1 MNNNIENIISE
12 LIENLNISFKIE
24 KMLNKKSTARSLE
37 KYILKDENNNK
48 YLLEVA
54 RDSVEIFY
62 FKRTI
67 EHQEIF
73 SKLKSDFKC
82 NMPLFVKSGN
92 KLSFALYKYYENPK
106 FLQNDLPISILKE
119 FNKLNTEVI
128 KINEDNINK
137 ILINF
142 LSTWPYQYH
151 SMIKRQ
157 KEFRIYKEKL
167 EELKNIAVCFEH
179 GDFNGHNIMQ
189 IDEINYLID
198 FEFSKDFQPIEF
210 DVYDYYK
217 LKKKNVTDI
226 KYYDLHKIKYELI
239 DKVNIKIDDDA
250 SIEIYQEIDDD
261 AIIKDNWIKLYN
273 NGANYNLSLVWCETW
288 LKYFKKENQ
297 ELFIFTIW
305 KDNELML
312 LAPLYK
318 QKNQLSLIGTN
329 PDLFDSFDVLYK
341 DSKYLKFFFEYIYK
355 KKYQMNFKYLDS
367 NSDIAKVL
375 IKFLYQNKIEY
386 NSEVI
391 DTKPRTQLD
400 IFKIKTKE
408 KSDIKRCHNRA
419 IKKYNKNL
427 EFIYSLDIN
436 KNILKDFVATHK
448 KRWNGGPFDKIKSL
462 ETFFNDINK
471 TDLTVISGL
480 YLNDKIIAYHFGY
493 LDSNNTLNSAI
504 PSYSNEYN
512 DISPGKVLLYELLEY
527 NKENNSKVFDF
538 GRGAEEYKYWF
549 SNESAILFNLITY
562 NKKDIKHIVKKFVLR
577 VINKLKRILN
587 G

>member
-1 MNNNIENIISE
+1 MIDNILNE
-12 LIENLNISFKIE
+12 LTKSLNKNFEITKIIE
-24 KMLNKKSTARSLE
+24 KKPTARSLE

-48 YLLEVA
+48 YLLEIA
-54 RDSVEIFY
+54 RNSLEIFY

-67 EHQEIF
+67 GHQEMF

-82 NMPLFVKSGN
+82 NMPLFVQSGN

-106 FLQNDLPISILKE
+106 FLQNDLPVSILRE
-119 FNKLNTEVI
+119 FNKSNKEVVETN
-128 KINEDNINK
+128 KENIDK
-137 ILINF
+137 ILTNF

-167 EELKNIAVCFEH
+167 EELETIEVCFEH

-189 IDEINYLID
+189 VDGVNYLID

-210 DVYDYYK
+210 DIYDYYK

-226 KYYDLHKIKYELI
+226 QYYDLHKIKYELI
-239 DKVNIKIDDDA
+239 DKVNVKIDDDA

-261 AIIKDNWIKLYN
+261 AIIRDNWTKLYN
-273 NGANYNLSLVWCETW
+273 KGANYNLSLVWCETW
-288 LKYFKKENQ
+288 LKYFKKDNQ

-305 KDNELML
+305 NGDDLML

-329 PDLFDSFDVLYK
+329 PDLYDNFDILYE
-341 DSKYLKFFFEYIYK
+341 DSKYLKFFFDYIYK
-355 KKYQMNFKYLDS
+355 KKYQMNFKYLDA
-367 NSDIAKVL
+367 NSEVSKVL

-386 NSEVI
+386 NSEII
-391 DTKPRTQLD
+391 DTKPKTDLD
-400 IFKIKTKE
+400 VFKIKTKE
-408 KSDIKRCHNRA
+408 KSDIKRCKNRA
-419 IKKYNKNL
+419 IKKYNNNL
-427 EFIYSLDIN
+427 EFIYKLDVG
-436 KNILKDFVATHK
+436 KNILSDFIFIHK
-448 KRWNGGPFDKIKSL
+448 KRWNGGPFDKINNL
-462 ETFFNDINK
+462 ELFFNDINK
-471 TDLTVISGL
+471 TDLAVISGL
-480 YLNDKIIAYHFGY
+480 SLNDKIVAYHFGY
-493 LDSNNTLNSAI
+493 IDSNNILNSAI

-512 DISPGKVLLYELLEY
+512 DISPGKVLLYELLNY
-527 NKENNSKVFDF
+527 SKDNGDKYFDF

-549 SNESAILFNLITY
+549 SNESSILFNLTTY
-562 NKKDIKHIVKKFVLR
+562 NKKDIKHIVKKFIFR
-577 VINKLKRILN
+577 VINKIKRILN

>member
-1 MNNNIENIISE
+1 VNNNIENIISE